1 MDEDIAIISLDVF
14 KPKKQ
19 KPPQYK
25 FYNTYKVDEYT
36 IDGEFLRR
44 WDSPQQAA
52 DHYGISRSAIR
63 SCARGNQLSVSKIG
77 KIFLKEGEDI
87 SERLKAIDNQ
97 EAFSRAKP
105 TNVPIRQYD
114 IEGKFIQFYPN
125 ICVAADRNNL
135 QTYTIS
141 NIAKGTHLI
150 SSDGKIFLRDGE
162 SIEHRLELIKQ
173 YNYDNSLDKSVDMY
187 SRKGTLLKHWRS
199 IKEAAAHFNI
209 STIPIIDTCFGRQN
223 FCKGLIFLFSGEDI
237 NERLKRI
244 KRKKH
249 V

>member
-1 MDEDIAIISLDVF
+1 MDEDIVIMSFDDF

-25 FYNTYKVDEYT
+25 FYNSYKVDEYT

-52 DHYGISRSAIR
+52 DHYGISRSAIG
-63 SCARGNQLSVSKIG
+63 SCARGKQLSVPKIG

-87 SERLKAIDNQ
+87 SERLKTIDNQ
-97 EAFSRAKP
+97 GAFPGAKP
-105 TNVPIRQYD
+105 KSVPIRQYD
-114 IEGKFIQFYPN
+114 IKGKLIQVYPN
-125 ICVAADRNNL
+125 ICVAADSNNL
-135 QTYTIS
+135 QAHTIRG
-141 NIAKGTHLI
+141 IAKGTHLI

-173 YNYDNSLDKSVDMY
+173 YNYNASLDKSVDMY
-187 SRKGTLLKHWRS
+187 SQKGTLLKHWHS
-199 IKEAAAHFNI
+199 VKEAAAHFNI
-209 STIPIIDTCFGRQN
+209 SAIPIIDTCFDRQN
-223 FCKGLIFLFSGEDI
+223 FCKGQIFLFSGEDI